1 MSTNRKFRYYI
12 TNLFEGE
19 VQGTDDT
26 KVAEEASNCDE
37 MFIVDTETGSWI
49 INEEP
54 IQIEEFKE

>member
-12 TNLFEGE
+12 TNLFEGA